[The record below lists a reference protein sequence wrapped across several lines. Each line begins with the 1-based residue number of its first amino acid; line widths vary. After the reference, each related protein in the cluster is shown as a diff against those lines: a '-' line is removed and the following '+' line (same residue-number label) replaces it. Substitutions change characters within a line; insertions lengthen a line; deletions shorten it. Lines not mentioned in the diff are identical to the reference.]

1 MRWRPCRRRSPSFRP
16 RLPSGSGISTI
27 PICTRRIA
35 RNSTRPPQHSQARR
49 RNCRKPKKDG
59 STSKCCANKSN
70 RLNPTG
76 LTQMTSPLAAK
87 IARDYGTP
95 AVVIDMD
102 LVERNIA
109 RIQAACNEAG
119 VANRPHIK
127 THKSPLLAK
136 LQIAAG
142 AKGITCQKLGEA
154 EVMADAGIDDIL
166 ISYNLIGEEKMARLG
181 ALQAKAGMTVA
192 ADNSVV
198 VAGLPQAAAASGRPL
213 SVVVECD
220 TGRKRAGVATPAEA
234 IALAREIAAS
244 KGLTFAGFMLYPTE
258 TGWTEAQKFYDE
270 ALAGVRAHG
279 LDAAMVSTG
288 GTPNLKNVGKLKGA
302 TEHRPRTYIYNDR
315 MQVAAGVASWDDCA
329 LHIYSTVV
337 SRAGPDRGILDAGSK
352 TLTSDT
358 GGGLEGHGLILE
370 HPEARIARFAEEHGF
385 LDLARSNTRPNVG
398 DVVRIVPNHVCVVV
412 NMMDEVVMVR
422 GDEIIGT
429 LPVAARGKLR

>member
-1 MRWRPCRRRSPSFRP
+1 M
-16 RLPSGSGISTI
+16 ST
-27 PICTRRIA
+27 
-35 RNSTRPPQHSQARR
+35 
-49 RNCRKPKKDG
+49 
-59 STSKCCANKSN
+59 
-70 RLNPTG
+70 
-76 LTQMTSPLAAK
+76 PLAVR

-95 AVVIDMD
+95 AAVIDMD
-102 LVERNIA
+102 RVERNIA
-109 RIQAACNEAG
+109 RVQAACDAAG

-127 THKSPLLAK
+127 THKSPVLAR

-154 EVMADAGIDDIL
+154 EVMAEAGIDDIL
-166 ISYNLIGEEKMARLG
+166 ISYNLIGDEKMARLG
-181 ALQAKAGMTVA
+181 ALQAKANMTVA

-198 VAGLPQAAAASGRPL
+198 IAGLPQAASASGRPL

-220 TGRKRAGVATPAEA
+220 TGRKRAGVETPAEA
-234 IALAREIAAS
+234 IALARQIAGLE
-244 KGLTFAGFMLYPTE
+244 GLTFAGFMLYPTE
-258 TGWTEAQKFYDE
+258 TGWADAQRFYDE
-270 ALAGVRAHG
+270 ALAGIRAHG
-279 LDAAMVSTG
+279 LDAEMVSTG
-288 GTPNLKNVGKLKGA
+288 GTPNLKHVGKLKGA
-302 TEHRPRTYIYNDR
+302 TEHRPGTYIYNDR
-315 MQVAAGVASWDDCA
+315 MQVAAGVAGWDDCA
-329 LHIYSTVV
+329 LQIYSTVV

-358 GGGLEGHGLILE
+358 GGGLDGHGLILE

-398 DVVRIVPNHVCVVV
+398 DIVRIVPNHVCVVV